1 LFLALPAAASP
12 MFVGLGDLA
21 GGAFSSEATGIS
33 ADGSV
38 VVGRGI
44 GTSGN
49 EAFRWTSGGGMVG
62 LGDLPGGGIGSAAF
76 DTSADGSAVVG
87 YGNGASGTEAF
98 RWTSGGGMVGLGDL
112 AGGAF
117 FSFANGVSADGSV
130 VVGHGTNAA
139 SSSEAFRW
147 TSGGGMVGLGDLAG
161 GTFNSRA
168 QGVSA
173 DGSVVVGFGT
183 SASGSVAF
191 IWDAV
196 NGMRS
201 LQDVLV
207 NDYGLDLTGW
217 LLGSAVGISADGTS
231 IVGYGT
237 HNGQTE
243 AWLAVLPEPGTGV
256 LVGVT
261 GLLGLVGRR
270 SRRA

>member
-1 LFLALPAAASP
+1 
-12 MFVGLGDLA
+12 MVGLGDLA
-21 GGAFSSEATGIS
+21 GGIFNSRAQGIS

-38 VVGRGI
+38 VVGY
-44 GTSGN
+44 SN
-49 EAFRWTSGGGMVG
+49 SFF
-62 LGDLPGGGIGSAAF
+62 GDQ
-76 DTSADGSAVVG
+76 
-87 YGNGASGTEAF
+87 AF

-112 AGGAF
+112 AGGIFLSNAF
-117 FSFANGVSADGSV
+117 GVSADGSV
-130 VVGHGTNAA
+130 VVGVSNSASGT
-139 SSSEAFRW
+139 EAFRW

-256 LVGVT
+256 LVGT